1 MNSTNLELYVIDD
14 DAELLRSLK
23 LKLALRFNRVQAF
36 ESGDAFLASA
46 DLQRGGCAIV
56 DLDMKPGMSGLQ
68 VFDALLQCESP
79 IVVLFLSGTGTIADA
94 VDATRKGAF
103 GWLVKPCT
111 DTELLEKI
119 DGALAQAARLVAP
132 VHPLPAYGNGRSGPW
147 APWARA
153 VR

>member
-1 MNSTNLELYVIDD
+1 
-14 DAELLRSLK
+14 
-23 LKLALRFNRVQAF
+23 
-36 ESGDAFLASA
+36 
-46 DLQRGGCAIV
+46 
-56 DLDMKPGMSGLQ
+56 MSGLQ